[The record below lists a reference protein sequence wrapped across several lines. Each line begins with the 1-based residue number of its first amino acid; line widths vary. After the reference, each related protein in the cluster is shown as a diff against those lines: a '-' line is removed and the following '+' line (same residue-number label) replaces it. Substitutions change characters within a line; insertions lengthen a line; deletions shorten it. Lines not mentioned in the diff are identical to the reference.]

1 MYLYEE
7 ELSESN
13 GKALSELINLTVMT
27 GFVYMLITWFGSIF
41 VAAELPRQ
49 GHEKLLNGLKEG
61 ILIIEEDSSII
72 KFYNQAALRLI
83 TEYSDKF
90 SITVI
95 DERNVF
101 EKEKEM
107 FAFVDKTEIFD
118 DNTNCDYYEVKKKIK
133 SIDKYISIN
142 EIIAK
147 GLLIEGVKQ
156 VFKLKLDFSG

>member
-1 MYLYEE
+1 MTFFIHVLY
-7 ELSESN
+7 
-13 GKALSELINLTVMT
+13 
-27 GFVYMLITWFGSIF
+27 TWVVSLF

-83 TEYSDKF
+83 TEYKDKF

-95 DERNVF
+95 GEGNVF

-107 FAFVDKTEIFD
+107 FAFVDMAQIFD
-118 DNTNCDYYEVKKKIK
+118 DNNTNYEYYEVKKEIK
-133 SIDKYISIN
+133 SIDNYISMN
-142 EIIAK
+142 EIIAN
-147 GLLIEGVKQ
+147 GLLSEGVKQ

>member
-1 MYLYEE
+1 MLIAYLYVGIIVRMYLYEE
-7 ELSESN
+7 ELSEFISEDF
-13 GKALSELINLTVMT
+13 KWVISLSIMT
-27 GFVYMLITWFGSIF
+27 FFIHVLYTWVGSLF

-61 ILIIEEDSSII
+61 ILILEEDSNII

-95 DERNVF
+95 DEGNVF

-107 FAFVDKTEIFD
+107 FAFVDM
-118 DNTNCDYYEVKKKIK
+118 
-133 SIDKYISIN
+133 
-142 EIIAK
+142 A
-147 GLLIEGVKQ
+147 
-156 VFKLKLDFSG
+156 

>member
-95 DERNVF
+95 DEGNVF

-107 FAFVDKTEIFD
+107 FAFVDM
-118 DNTNCDYYEVKKKIK
+118 
-133 SIDKYISIN
+133 
-142 EIIAK
+142 A
-147 GLLIEGVKQ
+147 
-156 VFKLKLDFSG
+156 

>member
-7 ELSESN
+7 ELIEFISED
-13 GKALSELINLTVMT
+13 LRWLISLLIMT
-27 GFVYMLITWFGSIF
+27 ICIYMLITWVGNLF

-61 ILIIEEDSSII
+61 ILILEEDSSII
-72 KFYNQAALRLI
+72 KFYNQAARRLI